1 MSSTTT
7 MKDLLNSIDRTS
19 SSSKSSREQELI
31 EKLRQLKKLPLKDI
45 QTHKKKEKEISVLV
59 DTLNSKTKKMLL
71 LLEKWDGARIKK
83 AAKNLNHFSEWA
95 SQIETDLHKVDR
107 LLKKM
112 PSD

>member
-1 MSSTTT
+1 M
-7 MKDLLNSIDRTS
+7 
-19 SSSKSSREQELI
+19 
-31 EKLRQLKKLPLKDI
+31 
-45 QTHKKKEKEISVLV
+45 
-59 DTLNSKTKKMLL
+59 DTLNGKTKKMLL
-71 LLEKWDGARIKK
+71 LLEKWDGARIKGVSPLSFLKNYPRRPLIPLFAYSYK